1 MKVSRIPEVPESDGN
16 SPLMIGGNVT
26 RQAITP
32 DVQSFNCAIVNF
44 SKGARNKFHAHSGD
58 QVLIITSGM
67 RGSIGEHGGCV
78 NLHHWHASASP
89 RSETGRSLDPAW
101 GANYIASQTSRLAGC
116 AVIAYTGAVNTAD

>member
-32 DVQSFNCAIVNF
+32 DVESFNCAIVNF

-58 QVLIITSGM
+58 QVLIITSG
-67 RGSIGEHGGCV
+67 IGIVATDDEQVEVRLGDVIHIPAGEK
-78 NLHHWHASASP
+78 HWHGARAESAMSHI
-89 RSETGRSLDPAW
+89 TVTAKD
-101 GANYIASQTSRLAGC
+101 SQTETLE
-116 AVIAYTGAVNTAD
+116 